1 METETQTSFH
11 LTCCD
16 SVSECLLSPCAPSS
30 EDGGQFPDHHHD
42 GDAGGGRRVG
52 SQDSAQSSSQ
62 THVQVPDSAL
72 TGRKGDRRTAT
83 VAVTCQTR
91 EGADAHTC
99 QVGGACV
106 VHAGSNFNSRFYY
119 SESFVLQFVD
129 S

>member
-1 METETQTSFH
+1 MKTETQTSFH
-11 LTCCD
+11 LTFCD
-16 SVSECLLSPCAPSS
+16 SVSERLLSPCTPSS

-42 GDAGGGRRVG
+42 GDAGGGCRAG

-72 TGRKGDRRTAT
+72 TGRQGDWRTPT
-83 VAVTCQTR
+83 VTVTCQTR
-91 EGADAHTC
+91 EGANTHTC

-106 VHAGSNFNSRFYY
+106 VHAGSYFNSRFYY
-119 SESFVLQFVD
+119 CESFVLQLVD